1 MRIAQA
7 SIDENGKAHGGKAG
21 DQNGKEVKI
30 SNWYSYG
37 KTGWDVVIRP
47 KDRTKAHKMAEA
59 MKAACANDNIGY
71 DQWQRESL
79 LAEVKKVGND
89 FSKITTPTETD
100 CSALVATVIVATG
113 TPEEKMRNKGRN
125 NKLAY
130 TGDLKSLCAASGE
143 FTILTEKKYLTSGDY
158 LLEGDIILNE
168 KNHVVIAIE
177 NGSKANENTPA
188 PTPTLTVRDLKKGCQ
203 GDDVKELQRNLNTV
217 LGTNLTIDGDFGK
230 NTNNALLAFQK
241 KYGLKQDGVYG
252 PKSRAAMANALS
264 TAKTTPTPAPAPVQ
278 SIGYKV
284 KVTARN
290 GLNVR
295 KGPGSNY
302 PTVRSPLPFDY
313 IITVLEETNG
323 WGKIGTEQYISLKY
337 TTKI

>member
-7 SIDENGKAHGGKAG
+7 SIDERGQAHGGKAG

-37 KTGWDVVIRP
+37 KSGWDVVIRP
-47 KDRTKAHKMAEA
+47 KDRNKAHRMAEA

-79 LAEVKKVGND
+79 LTEVKKVGND

-113 TPEEKMRNKGRN
+113 TPEEKMRNKNRG

-130 TGDLKSLCAASGE
+130 TGDLKSLCAASSE

-168 KNHVVIAIE
+168 KSHVVVAIE
-177 NGSKANENTPA
+177 NGSKAESST
-188 PTPTLTVRDLKKGCQ
+188 PTPDPIPYPHLGSQGEEVKKIQSGLNQVGYKLTV
-203 GDDVKELQRNLNTV
+203 
-217 LGTNLTIDGDFGK
+217 DGDWGK
-230 NTNNALLAFQK
+230 NTQAAVLDFQEK
-241 KYGLKQDGVYG
+241 AGLNPDGLWG
-252 PKSRAAMANALS
+252 PKSEAALAAAIAAQPKNS
-264 TAKTTPTPAPAPVQ
+264 
-278 SIGYKV
+278 GYKV
-284 KVTARN
+284 QVTAKN

-302 PTVRSPLPFDY
+302 GIVKVLAYGTNV
-313 IITVLEETNG
+313 TVLEEVNG
-323 WGKIGTEQYISLKY
+323 WGKIGNNQYIMLKY
-337 TTKI
+337 TKKI

>member
-7 SIDENGKAHGGKAG
+7 SIDERGQAHGGKAG

-37 KTGWDVVIRP
+37 KSGWDVVIRP
-47 KDRTKAHKMAEA
+47 KDRNKAHKMAEA

-71 DQWQRESL
+71 DQWERESL
-79 LAEVKKVGND
+79 LTEVKKVGND

-113 TPEEKMRNKGRN
+113 TPEEKMRNKGRS
-125 NKLAY
+125 NKLAD
-130 TGDLKSLCAASGE
+130 TSNLKSLCAASGE

-177 NGSKANENTPA
+177 NGSKAETFTPA
-188 PTPTLTVRDLKKGCQ
+188 PTPDPIPYPHLGSQGEEVKKIQHGLNQ
-203 GDDVKELQRNLNTV
+203 VGYNLLV
-217 LGTNLTIDGDFGK
+217 DGIWGK
-230 NTNNALLAFQK
+230 NTQTAVLDFQK
-241 KYGLKQDGVYG
+241 KSGMNPDGLWG
-252 PKSRAAMANALS
+252 PKSEAALAAAIA
-264 TAKTTPTPAPAPVQ
+264 AKPKNN
-278 SIGYKV
+278 GYKV
-284 KVTARN
+284 QVTARN

-302 PTVRSPLPFDY
+302 GVAKVLSYGTNA
-313 IITVLEETNG
+313 TVLEEVSG

-337 TTKI
+337 TKRI

>member
-30 SNWYSYG
+30 TNWYSYG
-37 KTGWDVVIRP
+37 KSGWDVVIRP

-71 DQWQRESL
+71 DQWEREKL
-79 LAEVKKVGND
+79 LTEVKKVGND

-113 TPEEKMRNKGRN
+113 TPEEKMRNKNRE

-177 NGSKANENTPA
+177 NGSKAETSA
-188 PTPTLTVRDLKKGCQ
+188 
-203 GDDVKELQRNLNTV
+203 
-217 LGTNLTIDGDFGK
+217 
-230 NTNNALLAFQK
+230 
-241 KYGLKQDGVYG
+241 
-252 PKSRAAMANALS
+252 
-264 TAKTTPTPAPAPVQ
+264 PTPAPDPIPYPHLGSQGEEVKKIQ
-278 SIGYKV
+278 SGLNQIGYNLKV
-284 KVTARN
+284 DGDWGKNTQTAVLDFQKKAGMNPDGLWGPKSEAALAAAIAAQSKNNSYKVQVTARS

-302 PTVRSPLPFDY
+302 GIVNVLTY
-313 IITVLEETNG
+313 GANTTVLEEVNG
-323 WGKIGTEQYISLKY
+323 WGKIGNNQYIMLKY
-337 TTKI
+337 TKKI

>member
-1 MRIAQA
+1 MKIAQA
-7 SIDENGKAHGGKAG
+7 SIDERGQAHGGKAG

-30 SNWYSYG
+30 TNWYSYG

-59 MKAACANDNIGY
+59 MKAACANNNIGY
-71 DQWQRESL
+71 DQWQRENL
-79 LAEVKKVGND
+79 LTEVKKVGND
-89 FSKITTPTETD
+89 FSKVTTPTETD
-100 CSALVATVIVATG
+100 CSALIATVIVATG
-113 TPEEKMRNKGRN
+113 TPEEKMRNKERN

-168 KNHVVIAIE
+168 KNHVVMAIE
-177 NGSKANENTPA
+177 NGTAPSSTPA
-188 PTPTLTVRDLKKGCQ
+188 PTVRDLRRGSKGE
-203 GDDVKELQRNLNTV
+203 DVKELQKNLNTV
-217 LGTNLTIDGDFGK
+217 LGTRLTVDGDFGK
-230 NTNNALLAFQK
+230 NTENAVKQFQI
-241 KYGLKQDGVYG
+241 KYGLKVDGIYG
-252 PKSRAAMANALS
+252 KNSRAAMANALS
-264 TAKTTPTPAPAPVQ
+264 APKPNPVSQ
-278 SIGYKV
+278 PQAANKV
-284 KVTARN
+284 RVTSKS

-295 KGPGSNY
+295 KGPGTKY
-302 PTVRSPLPFDY
+302 PTVKSALPFGY
-313 IITVLEETNG
+313 IVTILEETNG

>member
-37 KTGWDVVIRP
+37 KSGWDVVIRP

-79 LAEVKKVGND
+79 LTEVKKVGND

-100 CSALVATVIVATG
+100 CSALVATVIIATG
-113 TPEEKMRNKGRN
+113 TPEEKMRNKGRG

-168 KNHVVIAIE
+168 KSHVVVAIE
-177 NGSKANENTPA
+177 NGSKAESST
-188 PTPTLTVRDLKKGCQ
+188 PTPDPIPYPHLGSQGEEVKKIQHGLNQVGYKLT
-203 GDDVKELQRNLNTV
+203 E
-217 LGTNLTIDGDFGK
+217 DGDWGK
-230 NTNNALLAFQK
+230 NTQAAVLDFQEK
-241 KYGLKQDGVYG
+241 AGMNPDGLWG
-252 PKSRAAMANALS
+252 PKSEAALAAAIAAQPKNS
-264 TAKTTPTPAPAPVQ
+264 
-278 SIGYKV
+278 GYKV
-284 KVTARN
+284 QVTAKN

-295 KGPGSNY
+295 KGPSSNY
-302 PTVRSPLPFDY
+302 GIVKVLAYGTNV
-313 IITVLEETNG
+313 TVLEEVNG
-323 WGKIGTEQYISLKY
+323 WGKIGNDQYIMLKY
-337 TTKI
+337 TKKI

>member
-1 MRIAQA
+1 MKIAQA

-30 SNWYSYG
+30 TNWYSYG

-47 KDRTKAHKMAEA
+47 KDRNKAHKMAEA
-59 MKAACANDNIGY
+59 MKAACVNDNIGY
-71 DQWQRESL
+71 DQWEREKL
-79 LAEVKKVGND
+79 LTEVKKVGND

-100 CSALVATVIVATG
+100 CSALVATVIIATG
-113 TPEEKMRNKGRN
+113 TPEEKMRNKGRE

-143 FTILTEKKYLTSGDY
+143 FTILTDKKYLTSGDY

-177 NGSKANENTPA
+177 NGSKAETPA
-188 PTPTLTVRDLKKGCQ
+188 PTPDPIPYPHFGSQGEEVKKIQSGLNQIGYNLK
-203 GDDVKELQRNLNTV
+203 V
-217 LGTNLTIDGDFGK
+217 DGDWGK
-230 NTNNALLAFQK
+230 NTQTAVLDFQK
-241 KYGLKQDGVYG
+241 KAGMNPDGLWG
-252 PKSRAAMANALS
+252 PKSEAALAA
-264 TAKTTPTPAPAPVQ
+264 AIAAQ
-278 SIGYKV
+278 SKNSGYKV
-284 KVTARN
+284 QVTARS

-302 PTVRSPLPFDY
+302 GIVKVLSYGTNT
-313 IITVLEETNG
+313 TVLEEVNG
-323 WGKIGTEQYISLKY
+323 WGKIGNNQYIMLKY
-337 TTKI
+337 TKKI

>member
-7 SIDENGKAHGGKAG
+7 SIGEDGKAHGGKAG

-37 KTGWDVVIRP
+37 KSGWDVVIRP
-47 KDRTKAHKMAEA
+47 KDRNKAHKMAEA

-71 DQWQRESL
+71 DQWEREKL

-113 TPEEKMRNKGRN
+113 TPEEKMRNKNRD

-177 NGSKANENTPA
+177 NGSKAEVPASAPA
-188 PTPTLTVRDLKKGCQ
+188 PTPDPIPYPHFGSQGEEVKRIQHGLNQVGYKLT
-203 GDDVKELQRNLNTV
+203 E
-217 LGTNLTIDGDFGK
+217 DGDWGK
-230 NTNNALLAFQK
+230 NTQAAVLDFQDK
-241 KYGLKQDGVYG
+241 SGMNSDGLWG
-252 PKSRAAMANALS
+252 PKSEAALAA
-264 TAKTTPTPAPAPVQ
+264 AIAAQ
-278 SIGYKV
+278 SKNGSYKV
-284 KVTARN
+284 QVTARN

-302 PTVRSPLPFDY
+302 GVVKVLSYGTNA
-313 IITVLEETNG
+313 TVLEEVSG
-323 WGKIGTEQYISLKY
+323 WGKIGIEQYISLKY
-337 TTKI
+337 TKRI

>member
-7 SIDENGKAHGGKAG
+7 SIDEKGQAHGGKAG

-30 SNWYSYG
+30 TNWYSYG

-47 KDRTKAHKMAEA
+47 KDRKKAHRMAEA

-71 DQWQRESL
+71 DQWEREKL
-79 LAEVKKVGND
+79 LTEVKKVGND
-89 FSKITTPTETD
+89 FSKITKPTETD
-100 CSALVATVIVATG
+100 CSALVAAVIVATG
-113 TPEEKMRNKGRN
+113 TPEEKMRNKNRE

-168 KNHVVIAIE
+168 KHHVAIAIE
-177 NGSKANENTPA
+177 NGSKAEVSPV
-188 PTPTLTVRDLKKGCQ
+188 PTSDPIPYPHLGSKGEEVKKIQHGLNQVGYKLT
-203 GDDVKELQRNLNTV
+203 E
-217 LGTNLTIDGDFGK
+217 DGDWGK
-230 NTNNALLAFQK
+230 NTQAAVLDFQK
-241 KYGLKQDGVYG
+241 KAGMDPDGLWG
-252 PKSRAAMANALS
+252 PKSEAALAAAIA
-264 TAKTTPTPAPAPVQ
+264 AKTTT
-278 SIGYKV
+278 GYKA
-284 KVTARN
+284 KVISKS

-295 KGPGSNY
+295 KGPGTNY
-302 PTVRSPLPFDY
+302 PTVRSPLPFGY
-313 IITVLEETNG
+313 VVTILEEING
-323 WGKIGTEQYISLKY
+323 WGKIETEQYISLKY

>member
-1 MRIAQA
+1 MKIAQA
-7 SIDENGKAHGGKAG
+7 SIDENGKTHGGKAG

-37 KTGWDVVIRP
+37 KSGWDVVIRP
-47 KDRTKAHKMAEA
+47 KDRNKAHKMAEA

-71 DQWQRESL
+71 DQWERESL
-79 LAEVKKVGND
+79 LTEVKKVGND

-100 CSALVATVIVATG
+100 CSALVATVIIATG
-113 TPEEKMRNKGRN
+113 TPEEKMRNKGRS

-168 KNHVVIAIE
+168 KNHVVVAIE
-177 NGSKANENTPA
+177 NGSKAETSA
-188 PTPTLTVRDLKKGCQ
+188 PTPASTPDPIPYPHLGSQGEGVKKIQSG
-203 GDDVKELQRNLNTV
+203 LNQV
-217 LGTNLTIDGDFGK
+217 GYSLLVDGIWGK
-230 NTNNALLAFQK
+230 NTQAAVLDFQK
-241 KYGLKQDGVYG
+241 KSGMNPDGLWG
-252 PKSRAAMANALS
+252 PKSEAALAA
-264 TAKTTPTPAPAPVQ
+264 AIAAQ
-278 SIGYKV
+278 SKNNGYKV
-284 KVTARN
+284 QVTARN

-302 PTVRSPLPFDY
+302 GVVKVLPY
-313 IITVLEETNG
+313 GTNATVLEEVSG
-323 WGKIGTEQYISLKY
+323 WGKIGTEQYILLKY
-337 TTKI
+337 TKKI

>member
-7 SIDENGKAHGGKAG
+7 SIGEDGKAHGGKAG

-37 KTGWDVVIRP
+37 KSGWDVVIRP
-47 KDRTKAHKMAEA
+47 KDRNKAHKMAEA

-71 DQWQRESL
+71 DQWEREKL

-100 CSALVATVIVATG
+100 CSALVATVIIATG
-113 TPEEKMRNKGRN
+113 TPEEKMRNKNRN

-177 NGSKANENTPA
+177 NGSKAEVPASAPA
-188 PTPTLTVRDLKKGCQ
+188 PTPDPIPYPHFGSQGEEVKRIQHGLNQIGYKLT
-203 GDDVKELQRNLNTV
+203 E
-217 LGTNLTIDGDFGK
+217 DGDWGK
-230 NTNNALLAFQK
+230 NTQAAILDFQK
-241 KYGLKQDGVYG
+241 KSGLKQDGLWG
-252 PKSRAAMANALS
+252 PKSEAALAA
-264 TAKTTPTPAPAPVQ
+264 AIAAQ
-278 SIGYKV
+278 SKNSGYKV
-284 KVTARN
+284 QVTARS

-302 PTVRSPLPFDY
+302 GIVKVLAY
-313 IITVLEETNG
+313 NAKVTVLEEVSG
-323 WGKIGTEQYISLKY
+323 WGKIGIEQYISLKY
-337 TTKI
+337 TKRI

>member
-7 SIDENGKAHGGKAG
+7 SIDENGRAHGGKAG

-30 SNWYSYG
+30 TNWYSYG
-37 KTGWDVVIRP
+37 KSGWNVVIRP
-47 KDRTKAHKMAEA
+47 KDRNKAHKMAEA

-89 FSKITTPTETD
+89 FSKITKPTETD

-113 TPEEKMRNKGRN
+113 TPEEKMRNKGRE

-177 NGSKANENTPA
+177 NGSKAEIST
-188 PTPTLTVRDLKKGCQ
+188 PTPDPIPYPHLGSQ
-203 GDDVKELQRNLNTV
+203 GEEVKRIQRGLNQIGYNL
-217 LGTNLTIDGDFGK
+217 LIDGIWGK
-230 NTNNALLAFQK
+230 NTQAAVLDFQK
-241 KYGLKQDGVYG
+241 KSGMNPDGLWG
-252 PKSRAAMANALS
+252 PKSEAALAA
-264 TAKTTPTPAPAPVQ
+264 AIAAQ
-278 SIGYKV
+278 SKNNDYKV
-284 KVTARN
+284 QVTARN

-302 PTVRSPLPFDY
+302 GVVKVLSYGANAT
-313 IITVLEETNG
+313 ILEEVSG
-323 WGKIGTEQYISLKY
+323 WGKIGNNQYIMLKY
-337 TTKI
+337 TKKI

>member
-7 SIDENGKAHGGKAG
+7 SIDEKGQAHGGKAG

-30 SNWYSYG
+30 TNWYSYG
-37 KTGWDVVIRP
+37 KIGWDVVIRP
-47 KDRTKAHKMAEA
+47 KDRKKAHRMAEA

-71 DQWQRESL
+71 DQWEREKL
-79 LAEVKKVGND
+79 LTEVKKVGND

-100 CSALVATVIVATG
+100 CSALVAAVIVATG
-113 TPEEKMRNKGRN
+113 TPEEKMRNKNRE

-168 KNHVVIAIE
+168 KHHVAIAIE
-177 NGSKANENTPA
+177 NGSKAEVSPV
-188 PTPTLTVRDLKKGCQ
+188 PTPDPIPYPHLGSQGEEVKKIQ
-203 GDDVKELQRNLNTV
+203 SRLNQIGYKLLV
-217 LGTNLTIDGDFGK
+217 DGIWGK
-230 NTNNALLAFQK
+230 NTQTAVLDFQEK
-241 KYGLKQDGVYG
+241 AGMNPDGLWG
-252 PKSRAAMANALS
+252 PKSEAALAAAIA
-264 TAKTTPTPAPAPVQ
+264 AKTV
-278 SIGYKV
+278 IGYKA
-284 KVTARN
+284 KVISKS

-295 KGPGSNY
+295 KGPGTNY
-302 PTVRSPLPFDY
+302 PTVRSPLPFGY
-313 IITVLEETNG
+313 VVTILEEING
-323 WGKIGTEQYISLKY
+323 WGKIETEQYISLKY

>member
-37 KTGWDVVIRP
+37 KSGWDVVIRP
-47 KDRTKAHKMAEA
+47 KDKVKAHKMAEA

-89 FSKITTPTETD
+89 FSKITKPTETD
-100 CSALVATVIVATG
+100 CSALVSTVIVATG
-113 TPEEKMRNKGRN
+113 TPEEKMRNKNRE

-168 KNHVVIAIE
+168 KNHVVVAIE
-177 NGSKANENTPA
+177 NGSKAESSAPASTPN
-188 PTPTLTVRDLKKGCQ
+188 PIPYPHLGSQGEEVKKIQSGLNQVGYKLTV
-203 GDDVKELQRNLNTV
+203 
-217 LGTNLTIDGDFGK
+217 DGDWGK
-230 NTNNALLAFQK
+230 NTQAAVLDFQEK
-241 KYGLKQDGVYG
+241 AGMNPDGLWG
-252 PKSRAAMANALS
+252 PKSEAALAA
-264 TAKTTPTPAPAPVQ
+264 AIAAV
-278 SIGYKV
+278 GYKV
-284 KVTARN
+284 KVTSKS

-302 PTVRSPLPFDY
+302 PTVRSALPFGY
-313 IITVLEETNG
+313 IVTVLEEING
-323 WGKIGTEQYISLKY
+323 WGKIETEQYISLKY

>member
-7 SIDENGKAHGGKAG
+7 SIGEDGKTHGGKAG

-37 KTGWDVVIRP
+37 KSGWDVVIRP

-71 DQWQRESL
+71 DQWQRENL
-79 LAEVKKVGND
+79 LTEVKKVGND

-130 TGDLKSLCAASGE
+130 TGDLKNLCAASGE
-143 FTILTEKKYLTSGDY
+143 FTILTDKKYLTSGDY

-177 NGSKANENTPA
+177 NGSKAETSTPAPA
-188 PTPTLTVRDLKKGCQ
+188 PTPTPNPIPYPHLGSKGEEVKKIQHGLNQVGYKLT
-203 GDDVKELQRNLNTV
+203 E
-217 LGTNLTIDGDFGK
+217 DGDWGK
-230 NTNNALLAFQK
+230 NTQAAVLDFQK
-241 KYGLKQDGVYG
+241 KAGMDPDGLWG
-252 PKSRAAMANALS
+252 PKSEAALAA
-264 TAKTTPTPAPAPVQ
+264 AIAAQ
-278 SIGYKV
+278 SKNSGYKV
-284 KVTARN
+284 QVTARN

-302 PTVRSPLPFDY
+302 GIVKVLTSGASA
-313 IITVLEETNG
+313 TVLEEVNG
-323 WGKIGTEQYISLKY
+323 WGKIGNNQYIMLKY
-337 TTKI
+337 TKRI

>member
-7 SIDENGKAHGGKAG
+7 SIDENGRAHGGKAG
-21 DQNGKEVKI
+21 DQNGREVRI
-30 SNWYSYG
+30 TNWYSYG
-37 KTGWDVVIRP
+37 KSGWDVVIRP
-47 KDRTKAHKMAEA
+47 KDRNKAHKMAEA
-59 MKAACANDNIGY
+59 MKAACANNNIGY

-79 LAEVKKVGND
+79 LTEVKKVGND
-89 FSKITTPTETD
+89 FSKITKPTETD
-100 CSALVATVIVATG
+100 CSALVATVIIATG
-113 TPEEKMRNKGRN
+113 TPEEKMRNKGRS

-177 NGSKANENTPA
+177 NGSKAE
-188 PTPTLTVRDLKKGCQ
+188 V
-203 GDDVKELQRNLNTV
+203 
-217 LGTNLTIDGDFGK
+217 
-230 NTNNALLAFQK
+230 
-241 KYGLKQDGVYG
+241 
-252 PKSRAAMANALS
+252 S
-264 TAKTTPTPAPAPVQ
+264 TPAPAPDPIPYPHLGSQGEEVKKIQ
-278 SIGYKV
+278 HGLNQVGYKLTEDGDWGKNTQAAV
-284 KVTARN
+284 LDFQDKAGMDPDGLWGPKSEAALAAAIAAKATKGYKAKITSKS

-302 PTVRSPLPFDY
+302 RTVRSPLPFGY
-313 IITVLEETNG
+313 IVTILEETNG

-337 TTKI
+337 TKKI

>member
-7 SIDENGKAHGGKAG
+7 SIDERGQAHGGKAG
-21 DQNGKEVKI
+21 DQNGKEVRI
-30 SNWYSYG
+30 TNWYSYG
-37 KTGWDVVIRP
+37 KVGWDVVIRP
-47 KDRTKAHKMAEA
+47 KDRAKAHKMAEA
-59 MKAACANDNIGY
+59 MKAACTNDNIGY

-89 FSKITTPTETD
+89 FSKITKPTETD

-113 TPEEKMRNKGRN
+113 TPEEKMRNKNRG

-143 FTILTEKKYLTSGDY
+143 FTILTEKKYLISGDY

-168 KNHVVIAIE
+168 KHHVVIAIE
-177 NGSKANENTPA
+177 NGSKANETTTPA
-188 PTPTLTVRDLKKGCQ
+188 PTVRDLIKGCE
-203 GDDVKELQRNLNTV
+203 GDDVKELQRNLNAV

-241 KYGLKQDGVYG
+241 KFDLKQDGIYG
-252 PKSRAAMANALS
+252 KHSRAAMANALR
-264 TAKTTPTPAPAPVQ
+264 TASTPTPAPAQV
-278 SIGYKV
+278 IGYKA
-284 KVTARN
+284 KVTSKS

-295 KGPGSNY
+295 KGPGTNY
-302 PTVRSPLPFDY
+302 PTVRSALPFGY
-313 IITVLEETNG
+313 TVTILEETNG
-323 WGKIGTEQYISLKY
+323 WGKIGTDQYISLKY

>member
-1 MRIAQA
+1 MKIAQA

-30 SNWYSYG
+30 TNWYSYG

-59 MKAACANDNIGY
+59 IKAACANNNIGY
-71 DQWQRESL
+71 DQWQRENL
-79 LAEVKKVGND
+79 LTEVKKVGND
-89 FSKITTPTETD
+89 FSKVTTPTETD
-100 CSALVATVIVATG
+100 CSALIATVIIATG
-113 TPEEKMRNKGRN
+113 TPEEKMRNKERN

-168 KNHVVIAIE
+168 KNHVVMAIE
-177 NGSKANENTPA
+177 NGTAPSSTSA
-188 PTPTLTVRDLKKGCQ
+188 PTVRELRRGSK
-203 GDDVKELQRNLNTV
+203 GDDVKELQKNLNTV
-217 LGTNLTIDGDFGK
+217 LDTRLTVDGNFGK
-230 NTNNALLAFQK
+230 NTENAVKQFQI
-241 KYGLKQDGVYG
+241 KYGLKVDGIYG
-252 PKSRAAMANALS
+252 KNSRAAMANAIS
-264 TAKTTPTPAPAPVQ
+264 APKPNPVSQ
-278 SIGYKV
+278 PQAANKV
-284 KVTARN
+284 KVTSKT

-295 KGPGSNY
+295 KGPGTKYSVVKVLAYNT
-302 PTVRSPLPFDY
+302 TVT
-313 IITVLEETNG
+313 ILEETNG
-323 WGKIGTEQYISLKY
+323 WGKIGNEQYISLKY

>member
-7 SIDENGKAHGGKAG
+7 SIDENGKTHGGKAG
-21 DQNGKEVKI
+21 DQNGREVRI
-30 SNWYSYG
+30 TNWYSYG
-37 KTGWDVVIRP
+37 KSGWDVVIRP
-47 KDRTKAHKMAEA
+47 KDRNKAHKMAEA
-59 MKAACANDNIGY
+59 MKAACANNNIGY

-113 TPEEKMRNKGRN
+113 TPEEKMRNKNRG

-168 KNHVVIAIE
+168 KSHVVVAIE
-177 NGSKANENTPA
+177 NGSKAESSA
-188 PTPTLTVRDLKKGCQ
+188 PIPDPIPYPHLGSQGEEVKKIQSGLNQVGYKLTV
-203 GDDVKELQRNLNTV
+203 
-217 LGTNLTIDGDFGK
+217 DGDWGK
-230 NTNNALLAFQK
+230 NTQAAVLDFQEK
-241 KYGLKQDGVYG
+241 AGMNPDGLWG
-252 PKSRAAMANALS
+252 PKSEAALAAAIAAQPKN
-264 TAKTTPTPAPAPVQ
+264 KVQ
-278 SIGYKV
+278 
-284 KVTARN
+284 VTARN

-302 PTVRSPLPFDY
+302 GIVKVLSYGTNVT
-313 IITVLEETNG
+313 ILEEVND
-323 WGKIGTEQYISLKY
+323 WGKIGNDQYIMLKY
-337 TTKI
+337 TKKI

>member
-37 KTGWDVVIRP
+37 KSGWDVVIRP

-71 DQWQRESL
+71 DQWERENL
-79 LAEVKKVGND
+79 LTEVKKVGND

-100 CSALVATVIVATG
+100 CSALVATVIIATG
-113 TPEEKMRNKGRN
+113 TPEEKMRNKGRE

-143 FTILTEKKYLTSGDY
+143 FTILTDKKYLTSGDY

-177 NGSKANENTPA
+177 NGSKAETPA
-188 PTPTLTVRDLKKGCQ
+188 PTPDPIPYPHFGSQGEEVKKIQSGLNQIGYNLK
-203 GDDVKELQRNLNTV
+203 V
-217 LGTNLTIDGDFGK
+217 DGDWGK
-230 NTNNALLAFQK
+230 NTQTAVLDFQK
-241 KYGLKQDGVYG
+241 KAGMNPDGLWG
-252 PKSRAAMANALS
+252 PKSEAALAA
-264 TAKTTPTPAPAPVQ
+264 AIAAQ
-278 SIGYKV
+278 SKNSGYKV
-284 KVTARN
+284 QVTARS

-302 PTVRSPLPFDY
+302 GIVKVLSYGTNA
-313 IITVLEETNG
+313 TVLEEVSG

-337 TTKI
+337 TKRI